1 MKVQS
6 SVNTAS
12 DTNRPKPA
20 ASGNLS
26 ACMVAPFELDDPPP
40 REAVLSNILK
50 DGYNI
55 PFS

>member
-40 REAVLSNILK
+40 RGAVLSNILK